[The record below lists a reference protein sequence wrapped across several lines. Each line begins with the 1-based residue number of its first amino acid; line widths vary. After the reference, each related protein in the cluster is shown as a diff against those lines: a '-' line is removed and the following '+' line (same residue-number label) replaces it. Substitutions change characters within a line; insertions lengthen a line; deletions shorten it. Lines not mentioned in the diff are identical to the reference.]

1 MKKIVSLML
10 VLALMLSLLSIPA
23 FADTK
28 PDIDIYARH
37 ALLVNTDTDTVVYEN
52 DAYSKD
58 YPASLTKIMT
68 AIIALENTENL
79 DAVQITAR
87 PSHFNEFQGLSVST
101 ADIRSGESFSMR
113 ELLYALM
120 LNSAC
125 EAANII
131 ADYVSNSSN
140 TDFITLM
147 NNKAKEIGATNTHF
161 ANPHGLFH
169 EDNYSTAYDMYLITN
184 YAMNVPGFLDIAC
197 TKNYTIEANSD
208 RGEKRLYHT
217 NKMLFSSNA
226 QFGKYYMPEVKGI
239 KTGTLDEAGLCL
251 ITCAEYNGYNYIC
264 VVMGGDSNDPAS
276 RYKTTYNIYNWA
288 FDNLMLKTLL
298 EETKSVSEVKVNLSK
313 DKEYVLVR
321 PATRVTRMVDVN
333 IDPSSVILTMDLP
346 ESVNAPVKAGD
357 IIGKGIVTLM
367 GEEVATVDLVA
378 MQDVER
384 SGLKMFTF
392 VMGEVMSKPAVIIGT
407 IVFVALLAFYAI
419 LSVMY
424 NNYKRRR
431 RRYRRY

>member
-1 MKKIVSLML
+1 MKKIVSLL
-10 VLALMLSLLSIPA
+10 IALSLMLCLFSIPA

-37 ALLVNTDTDTVVYEN
+37 ALLVNTDTNTVVYEY
-52 DAYSKD
+52 DGYSKD

-87 PSHFNEFQGLSVST
+87 PSHFNEFQGIAVST

-131 ADYVSNSSN
+131 ADYVEKQTE
-140 TDFITLM
+140 TDFMTLM
-147 NNKAKEIGATNTHF
+147 NNKAKEIGAVNTHF
-161 ANPHGLFH
+161 ANPHGLFD
-169 EDNYSTAYDMYLITN
+169 EENYSTAYDMYLITN
-184 YAMNVPGFLDIAC
+184 YALSVPGFLDIAS
-197 TKNYTIEANSD
+197 TKNYTIEASTERD
-208 RGEKRLYHT
+208 EKNLYHT

-239 KTGTLDEAGLCL
+239 KTGTLDEAGHCL
-251 ITCAEYNGYNYIC
+251 VTCAEYNGYNYIC
-264 VVMGGDSNDPAS
+264 VVMGGNSKDSAS

-288 FDNLMLKTLL
+288 FENLMLKTLL
-298 EETKSVSEVKVNLSK
+298 EDTKSVAEVKVNLSK
-313 DKEYVLVR
+313 DKDHVLVR
-321 PATRVTRMVDVN
+321 PSQRVSRMVDVN
-333 IDPSSVILTMDLP
+333 IDPTSVILTPHLP
-346 ESVNAPVKAGD
+346 ESINAPVKAGD
-357 IIGKGIVTLM
+357 IVGKVTVTLM
-367 GEEVATVDLVA
+367 GEEIATVDLVA
-378 MQDVER
+378 IQDVNR
-384 SGLKMFTF
+384 SGWKMFTF
-392 VMGEVMSKPAVIIGT
+392 TMGKVMSKPAVIIGT
-407 IVFVALLAFYAI
+407 IVFAALLVFYMV